1 MVKKPA
7 RGSAKT
13 QEPIPREKKILSD
26 IFKTIGDIRKT
37 GRE

>member
-1 MVKKPA
+1 MAKKL
-7 RGSAKT
+7 AKGP
-13 QEPIPREKKILSD
+13 EKPEAPVPREKKILSD